1 MSDINAKVT
10 PQNNTIKSRVTSQQ
24 NFQVTEYKI
33 NTDSLRL
40 GDLFDVDTS
49 TASDG
54 AVLVFNGN
62 TVNFEA
68 TTEIKNENTQVN
80 GGHY

>member
-1 MSDINAKVT
+1 MSDITAKVT
-10 PQNNTIKSRVTSQQ
+10 PQGHNIKSRVNVQQ
-24 NFQVTEYKI
+24 NFQVTEYKV
-33 NTDSLRL
+33 NTSNIRL
-40 GDLFDVDTS
+40 GDLFDVDAS

>member
-1 MSDINAKVT
+1 MSDITAKIT
-10 PQNNTIKSRVTSQQ
+10 PQGHNIKSRVNVQQ
-24 NFQVTEYKI
+24 NFQVTEYKVNASSI
-33 NTDSLRL
+33 RL

-62 TVNFEA
+62 TINFEA

>member
-1 MSDINAKVT
+1 MSNIKATVT
-10 PQNNTIKSRVTSQQ
+10 PQNNVLKSRITPQQ
-24 NFQVTEYKI
+24 NFQVTEYKVNTSSI
-33 NTDSLRL
+33 NL
-40 GDLFDVDTS
+40 GDLFNVDTS
-49 TASDG
+49 AASDG

-62 TVNFEA
+62 TETFEA

>member
-1 MSDINAKVT
+1 MSNIKAKLT
-10 PQNNTIKSRVTSQQ
+10 PQQ
-24 NFQVTEYKI
+24 NFQVTEYKV
-33 NTDSLRL
+33 NTTNFRL

>member
-1 MSDINAKVT
+1 MANIKAKIT
-10 PQNNTIKSRVTSQQ
+10 PQQ
-24 NFQVTEYKI
+24 NFKVTEYKVNASNI
-33 NTDSLRL
+33 RL
-40 GDLFDVDTS
+40 GDLFDVDAS
-49 TASDG
+49 AASDG

-68 TTEIKNENTQVN
+68 TTEIKNKNTQVN

>member
-1 MSDINAKVT
+1 MSNIKAKIT
-10 PQNNTIKSRVTSQQ
+10 PQQ

-33 NTDSLRL
+33 SAGSLRL
-40 GDLFDVDTS
+40 EDLFDVNTS
-49 TASDG
+49 AASDG

-62 TVNFEA
+62 TENFEA